1 MNYSVSF
8 TTFNKRL
15 EPFKNIFTK
24 IKSQREDIECTVI
37 INGVLNGPFDEEYRR
52 EILEFLT
59 PFKNTF
65 PIVFPEFRSISK
77 KWNTACQMSRQDNV
91 LVLHDD
97 VDVDDTFMDDFENI
111 FPEYEGECFILN
123 GGMGAVVLNKQ
134 RMHEVNWFD
143 ERYLSMGHEDG
154 TFHMQHRAKYGYP
167 TKIVQI
173 PSYFTEELPWQIDL
187 IKDESRKDGRLPGQR
202 AYALGGGPDNAVKDY
217 SLFNDEVNEPI
228 RMGIP
233 VYGVSEQQQYP
244 YEEYFWKNKSK
255 L

>member
-37 INGVLNGPFDEEYRR
+37 INGVLNGSFDEKYRK

-59 PFKNTF
+59 PFK
-65 PIVFPEFRSISK
+65 
-77 KWNTACQMSRQDNV
+77 
-91 LVLHDD
+91 
-97 VDVDDTFMDDFENI
+97 TFMDDFENI
-111 FPEYEGECFILN
+111 FPQHEGECFILN
-123 GGMGAVVLNKQ
+123 GGMGAIVLNKQ

-154 TFHMQHRAKYGYP
+154 TFHMQYQSKYGYP
-167 TKIVQI
+167 TKIVKI

-202 AYALGGGPDNAVKDY
+202 AYALGGGPDNSIKDY
-217 SLFNDEVNEPI
+217 SLFNDEINDTI
-228 RMGIP
+228 RMGLP
-233 VYGVSEQQQYP
+233 VYGVSRQQQYP
-244 YEEYFWKNKSK
+244 YEEYFWKNKNK
-255 L
+255 I